1 MSGATVLVAGVA
13 GGLAGC
19 GVGELLAIRAERARP
34 RRRDRSPR
42 PAPDGPLGALV
53 AVGRRVG
60 AGIGTRLPVGGD
72 AADRI
77 AAAGLESSIGVADLA
92 AVRGA
97 AVVVGVTVGVALL
110 PVLGTAGLVLATLGG
125 VASLLGPDALIAR
138 RTRDRAARMLREL
151 PDVVDLLRIALRG
164 GRSVSEALAAVG
176 AHRPGLLGDELRRA
190 AAEVRVG
197 VPTDRVLVHLR
208 RRCPAEGMPELVA
221 VLLRAHVHGG
231 AAGDALRALA
241 EDLRARRARAAID
254 RASRA
259 APRIQLVV
267 ALLLVPAAMLLI
279 AAVLVESSV

>member
-1 MSGATVLVAGVA
+1 MSTATVVVATGA
-13 GGLAGC
+13 GALAGS
-19 GVGELLAIRAERARP
+19 GVGDLLALHADRVRQRP
-34 RRRDRSPR
+34 PRSR
-42 PAPDGPLGALV
+42 PDGPLGTLV
-53 AVGRRVG
+53 GLGRRVG
-60 AGIGTRLPVGGD
+60 ARVGRHLPVGG
-72 AADRI
+72 AATDRL
-77 AAAGLESSIGVADLA
+77 AAAGLEPTVGVADLS

-97 AVVVGVTVGVALL
+97 AVVVGVATAVALL
-110 PVLGTAGLVLATLGG
+110 PLLGGSALVLAAIGTIAL
-125 VASLLGPDALIAR
+125 LLGPDALLDR
-138 RTRDRAARMLREL
+138 RIRDRKGRMLREL

-164 GRSVSEALAAVG
+164 GRAVSEALAAVG

-197 VPTDRVLVHLR
+197 VPTETVLVGLR
-208 RRCPAEGMPELVA
+208 RRCPAEGVAELVA

-231 AAGDALRALA
+231 AAGEALRALA

-279 AAVLVESSV
+279 AAVLVQASG